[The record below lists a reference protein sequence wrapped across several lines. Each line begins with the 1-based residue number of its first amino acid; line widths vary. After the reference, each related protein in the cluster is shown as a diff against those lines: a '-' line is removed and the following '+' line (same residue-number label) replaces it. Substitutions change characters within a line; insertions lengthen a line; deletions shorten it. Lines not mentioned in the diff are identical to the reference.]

1 MTIYGTITELQ
12 LHCIIIKA
20 TMSKWQWLQ
29 KCMQILQYYP
39 QLLIKLKKILI
50 NGEKNIKIKLII
62 ILEITIKISI
72 LTLKKD
78 QIYFKIQY
86 WNSKKVYSF
95 VQISLM
101 SLVKKWEKWLTS
113 LTNSMNLR
121 ISSKSYFTLIYKKEN
136 KAQNKLW
143 QIMTKKIKYRNNKKY
158 IWNKSIKYFRI

>member
-143 QIMTKKIKYRNNKKY
+143 QIMTKKIKYKNNKKY

>member
-1 MTIYGTITELQ
+1 
-12 LHCIIIKA
+12 
-20 TMSKWQWLQ
+20 
-29 KCMQILQYYP
+29 MQILQSYP

>member
-1 MTIYGTITELQ
+1 
-12 LHCIIIKA
+12 
-20 TMSKWQWLQ
+20 
-29 KCMQILQYYP
+29 MQILQYYP

-101 SLVKKWEKWLTS
+101 SLVKK
-113 LTNSMNLR
+113 
-121 ISSKSYFTLIYKKEN
+121 
-136 KAQNKLW
+136 
-143 QIMTKKIKYRNNKKY
+143 
-158 IWNKSIKYFRI
+158 

>member
-143 QIMTKKIKYRNNKKY
+143 QIMTKKIKYKNNKKY
-158 IWNKSIKYFRI
+158 IWNKSNKYFRI